1 MAVMKL
7 FTGRRPNEENTLA
20 TMAALYPQAFAA
32 AAAADS
38 PSGRA
43 LRVWRNEG
51 LNSTAKLSISLAI
64 AVQNRLS

>member
-1 MAVMKL
+1 MKL

-20 TMAALYPQAFAA
+20 TMVALYPQAFAA

-43 LRVWRNEG
+43 LRIWRTEG
-51 LNSTAKLSISLAI
+51 LSCTARLSIPLAT
-64 AVQNRLS
+64 AVHNSHI